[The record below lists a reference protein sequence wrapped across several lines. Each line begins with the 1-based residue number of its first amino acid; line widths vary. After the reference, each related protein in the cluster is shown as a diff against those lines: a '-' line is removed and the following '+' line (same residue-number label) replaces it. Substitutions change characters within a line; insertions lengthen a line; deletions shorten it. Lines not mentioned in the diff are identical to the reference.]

1 VTRDLALGL
10 CLLLGAAACGGGG
23 DAPAAAADPAADL
36 EADGAVNVQAVRDSV
51 RRARAAAP
59 APLDTAGLGSEGVRR
74 ETFAYGGGGRDPFVS
89 LLDAEQIGP
98 EFGDLQ
104 LLGIYFDGARP
115 ARSVAVLRDRVS
127 GKRYSLKS
135 GDRAGRLSVVS
146 VRQRDVLFSIEDF
159 GFERQ
164 ETLSLPK
171 REVELQ

>member
-1 VTRDLALGL
+1 MTRDLALGL

-104 LLGIYFDGARP
+104 LLGIYFDGTRP

>member
-23 DAPAAAADPAADL
+23 DAPAAAADP

-59 APLDTAGLGSEGVRR
+59 APLDTAGLGSDRVRR

>member
-1 VTRDLALGL
+1 MTRDLALGL

-23 DAPAAAADPAADL
+23 DAPAADP

-59 APLDTAGLGSEGVRR
+59 APLDTAGLGNDRVRR

-115 ARSVAVLRDRVS
+115 ARSVAVMRDRVS
-127 GKRYSLKS
+127 GKRYSMRS

-171 REVELQ
+171 REVEFQ

>member
-1 VTRDLALGL
+1 MTRDLALGL

-127 GKRYSLKS
+127 GKRYSMKS

>member
-1 VTRDLALGL
+1 MTRDLVFGL
-10 CLLLGAAACGGGG
+10 CLLLGAAACGGGEE
-23 DAPAAAADPAADL
+23 AADL
-36 EADGAVNVQAVRDSV
+36 DAEPVVDVAAMRDSV
-51 RRARAAAP
+51 RQARAAAQA
-59 APLDTAGLGSEGVRR
+59 APLDTAGLGNDRVRR

-98 EFGDLQ
+98 EFADLQ

-127 GKRYSLKS
+127 GKRYSMKP

-146 VRQRDVLFSIEDF
+146 VRERDVLFSIEDF
-159 GFERQ
+159 GYERQ

-171 REVELQ
+171 REVEFQ

>member
-23 DAPAAAADPAADL
+23 DVAPAADP

-59 APLDTAGLGSEGVRR
+59 APLDTAGLGSDQVRR

-115 ARSVAVLRDRVS
+115 ARSVAVMRDRVS
-127 GKRYSLKS
+127 GKRYSMRS

>member
-1 VTRDLALGL
+1 VTRDLARLGL
-10 CLLLGAAACGGGG
+10 CLLLGTAACGGGEE
-23 DAPAAAADPAADL
+23 APADDATAT
-36 EADGAVNVQAVRDSV
+36 VNVQAVRDSV
-51 RRARAAAP
+51 RRARAAAQP
-59 APLDTAGLGSEGVRR
+59 VVLDTAGLTSDRVQR
-74 ETFAYGGGGRDPFVS
+74 ESFAYGGGGRDPFVS
-89 LLDAEQIGP
+89 LLDAEQTGP
-98 EFGDLQ
+98 EFADLQ

-115 ARSVAVLRDRVS
+115 ARSVAVMRDRVS
-127 GKRYSLKS
+127 GKRYSMKS

>member
-23 DAPAAAADPAADL
+23 DAPAADP

>member
-1 VTRDLALGL
+1 MTRDLALGL
-10 CLLLGAAACGGGG
+10 CLLLGAAACGGG
-23 DAPAAAADPAADL
+23 AEEAATAAADEAATVD
-36 EADGAVNVQAVRDSV
+36 VQAVRDSV
-51 RRARAAAP
+51 RQAKAAAP
-59 APLDTAGLGSEGVRR
+59 AVPLDTAGLASDRVRR

-89 LLDAEQIGP
+89 LLDAEQMGP
-98 EFGDLQ
+98 EFADLQ

-127 GKRYSLKS
+127 GKRYSMKS

-164 ETLSLPK
+164 ETLSLPQ
-171 REVELQ
+171 REVEFQ

>member
-1 VTRDLALGL
+1 MTRDLALGL

-23 DAPAAAADPAADL
+23 EAPAAAADPSAAR

-59 APLDTAGLGSEGVRR
+59 APLDTAGLGSDRVRR

-89 LLDAEQIGP
+89 LLDAESIGP
-98 EFGDLQ
+98 EFADLQ

-127 GKRYSLKS
+127 GKRYSMKS

-164 ETLSLPK
+164 ETLSLPQ
-171 REVELQ
+171 REVEFQ